1 MRSTIFV
8 TLSVMVHLAC
18 ITALAVG
25 QFRKTQATN
34 KVVSTEVVSQ
44 DISMEET
51 ATAPKVDSQVKE
63 AKVVAA
69 KSVAAKAVAQ
79 KAKPVAQKKVSKP
92 KAKVQ
97 ELPPKVKS
105 SEPEELDPQIEANNT
120 VSIAHDTSEDS
131 NEDVLTPVK
140 EVPPIGVEADT
151 SEMDPAAAADIDDQ
165 QTEAASDDLQKG
177 VEDPSPVEET
187 TGDAP
192 AAVADETPATAPQAA
207 TQVKAGSAK
216 TSAIS
221 YLQLKQLPGN
231 KGPVY
236 PLNARLQKRQGQVE
250 LLYKVTK
257 EGRVTDIQ
265 VAKSS
270 GYKDLD
276 DAAMKAIAKFRF
288 QPGQEGWARHP
299 VRFALK
305 GSGETLPS
313 RLRTVG
319 AAND

>member
-8 TLSVMVHLAC
+8 TLSVIVHLVC

-25 QFRKTQATN
+25 QIRKTQTPGKPAPA
-34 KVVSTEVVSQ
+34 EVVSQ
-44 DISMEET
+44 EISMEDPVS
-51 ATAPKVDSQVKE
+51 APP
-63 AKVVAA
+63 APPA
-69 KSVAAKAVAQ
+69 
-79 KAKPVAQKKVSKP
+79 AKPVAQKKVSKP
-92 KAKVQ
+92 KAKTQ
-97 ELPPKVKS
+97 SLPPKIKS
-105 SEPEELDPQIEANNT
+105 SAPEELDPQIDASNT
-120 VSIAHDTSEDS
+120 VSIAHDTNEQP

-140 EVPPIGVEADT
+140 EAPPVGIEADT
-151 SEMDPAAAADIDDQ
+151 SEMDQTAETDDQ
-165 QTEAASDDLQKG
+165 KTEAISDDLQKG
-177 VEDPSPVEET
+177 AEDPSPVEET
-187 TGDAP
+187 GGDAP
-192 AAVADETPATAPQAA
+192 AVADIPATTPQSAGEA
-207 TQVKAGSAK
+207 KAGSSK
-216 TSAIS
+216 TNAIS
-221 YLQLKQLPGN
+221 YLQLKQLAGN

-236 PLNARLQKRQGQVE
+236 PLNARLQKHQGEVE

-257 EGRVTDIQ
+257 EGRVTDLQ

-276 DAAMKAIAKFRF
+276 DAAMKAISKFRF

-305 GSGETLPS
+305 GGNETLPS